1 MKTKIVAMT
10 TMCGDIFDASGEIRP
25 GGEALNFATI
35 ASEYPHV
42 EISLLGAIGDD
53 ECGREILKSIQNKKI
68 DQSCIHVVAGGTTAC
83 NRTYLTEQGDRYYK
97 EDSWNGGVYNTF
109 RLTDKDREKLKEAD
123 IVFLNFECTNF
134 DEVLELKKKLGF
146 QLAVDFDVA
155 RDLEKLESIA
165 ADVDFFFISGEE
177 GLLPVFRDWSLKYDG
192 IFNVTLAE
200 KGSVSF
206 QKGQEYRTLA
216 VPVEEIIDTTG
227 CGDSYHSA
235 FICSYV
241 KERDILKAM
250 EEGSRTA
257 SETLTH
263 LGGFT
268 Y

>member
-1 MKTKIVAMT
+1 M
-10 TMCGDIFDASGEIRP
+10 
-25 GGEALNFATI
+25 
-35 ASEYPHV
+35 
-42 EISLLGAIGDD
+42 
-53 ECGREILKSIQNKKI
+53 
-68 DQSCIHVVAGGTTAC
+68 
-83 NRTYLTEQGDRYYK
+83 
-97 EDSWNGGVYNTF
+97 
-109 RLTDKDREKLKEAD
+109 
-123 IVFLNFECTNF
+123 
-134 DEVLELKKKLGF
+134 
-146 QLAVDFDVA
+146 
-155 RDLEKLESIA
+155 
-165 ADVDFFFISGEE
+165 DFFFISGEE
-177 GLLPVFRDWSLKYDG
+177 SLLPVFRDWSLKYDG

-235 FICSYV
+235 FICFYV

-250 EEGSRTA
+250 EEGSRAA